1 MKSVAEALPAGV
13 KPPILLA
20 TNDLEMCLYDT
31 NTGGR
36 AQPGVQ
42 NCPNS
47 AQVSENVWMFAELRI
62 SVDVECEFAAINH
75 LPTQKW
81 LKMLIRLS
89 LLVREFE
96 TDM

>member
-1 MKSVAEALPAGV
+1 M
-13 KPPILLA
+13 
-20 TNDLEMCLYDT
+20 YDT

-62 SVDVECEFAAINH
+62 SVDVECEFASD
-75 LPTQKW
+75 K
-81 LKMLIRLS
+81 S
-89 LLVREFE
+89 LTHTKVAEDVDQAFTARP
-96 TDM
+96 